1 MSLPLLG
8 RMVAGFGE
16 GYASAIWTELARI
29 TTEEER
35 TRYFTLVKVCFFLG
49 VVLGPA
55 LNLFLKEFDFYIGNW
70 HIDFRTSPGFFMA
83 LMWILDTGIM
93 YVFVYDLSDEM
104 RKERGY
110 ELVSDGPSEEQF
122 PKKEKLQEAYNMEI
136 PEDKHGDMTAS
147 PFINDDDVKTKE
159 IAKDDKGVFPDDS
172 TKSRSGS
179 FRDALIDMFAKF
191 HVIVVVYS
199 IFFIY
204 ILHTSLQAITP
215 LVAERMLHWSED
227 NVTFLFTIWGVEI
240 TILGIILFIVSP
252 KISDRLLLLM
262 SAIFG
267 CLASVCVIP
276 LAFSSPTSN
285 RAYYCFLVTIAVD
298 GIAST
303 VINAIGRSLVS
314 KHTNPGNQGKVQAIM
329 TVLNRLALLTG
340 SLIGSSLF
348 THQKIFAIILSGSQ
362 ILELVLVIL
371 AFNKLKVNL
380 SKA

>member
-1 MSLPLLG
+1 MYLPLLG

-16 GYASAIWTELARI
+16 GYASAIWTKLARI
-29 TTEEER
+29 TTEEEG
-35 TRYFTLVKVCFFLG
+35 TRYFALLKVCFFFG

-83 LMWILDTGIM
+83 LMWILATGIM
-93 YVFVYDLSDEM
+93 FVFVYDLSDEM
-104 RKERGY
+104 RKKKGY
-110 ELVSDGPSEEQF
+110 EPVSDGPSEEQF
-122 PKKEKLQEAYNMEI
+122 SEKEQLQEAYSMEI
-136 PEDKHGDMTAS
+136 PKDKHGDMTAS
-147 PFINDDDVKTKE
+147 PFINDDDVKTEE

-172 TKSRSGS
+172 TKSRSAS

-240 TILGIILFIVSP
+240 TIFGIILLILSP
-252 KISDRLLLLM
+252 KISDRLLLLI

-267 CLASVCVIP
+267 SLASMGIIP
-276 LAFSSPTSN
+276 LAFYSSMSN
-285 RAYYCFLVTIAVD
+285 RTFYFLLVTIALD

-314 KHTNPGNQGKVQAIM
+314 KHTNPGNQGK
-329 TVLNRLALLTG
+329 
-340 SLIGSSLF
+340 
-348 THQKIFAIILSGSQ
+348 
-362 ILELVLVIL
+362 
-371 AFNKLKVNL
+371 
-380 SKA
+380 